1 MKTNVSPAKRV
12 AFLGLLFALSIVL
25 AFLESLIPTTGLLP
39 NGVKLGLSNI
49 VTMYAVFFIGWKEAY
64 GIAILK
70 SLFVL
75 LTRGAFAAVL
85 SLSGGLLSVTVMLLL
100 LLVKLN
106 LSYIIISIFGSLTH
120 NLAQICCVAM
130 VLGGNAFY
138 YTPVLIISGIVM
150 GIVTGSILKV
160 VLPALKRIH
169 GKIGTEQADR

>member
-1 MKTNVSPAKRV
+1 MSKSPARKV
-12 AFLGLLFALSIVL
+12 AFLGLLFALSVVL

-64 GIAILK
+64 GIAVLK

-100 LLVKLN
+100 LLLKSR
-106 LSYIIISIFGSLTH
+106 LSYVVISIFGSLTH
-120 NLAQICCVAM
+120 NLAQITCVSF
-130 VLGGNAFY
+130 VLGASAFY
-138 YTPVLIISGIVM
+138 YTPVLIISGVLM
-150 GIVTGSILKV
+150 GIITGGILKV
-160 VLPALKRIH
+160 VLPALEQLR
-169 GKIGTEQADR
+169 GKT